1 MFTEKICD
9 LGGYFWILQ
18 CCQPQFNGMN
28 QQFIKSS
35 EMNQTL
41 YMYDIEDVLSHKY
54 VYIKITQGEEIV

>member
-1 MFTEKICD
+1 
-9 LGGYFWILQ
+9 
-18 CCQPQFNGMN
+18 MN

-54 VYIKITQGEEIV
+54 VYIKITQGEEIVWVKER